1 MPDAV
6 AVAVNDVAQ
15 VGDVGGPAVS
25 KQRAF
30 GSRRKTG
37 EGLAPEFL
45 GHAIGKLLREQE
57 DVVATLA
64 QRRYGDDVERQAV
77 EQVLTKLAG
86 TRHRRKIDV
95 GGTDQTNIDL
105 DRFTGTDSLELDRKS
120 VV

>member
-37 EGLAPEFL
+37 EVLAPEFL
-45 GHAIGKLLREQE
+45 GHALGKFLREQD

-77 EQVLTKLAG
+77 EQVLTTLAG
-86 TRHRRKIDV
+86 RRHRRKIDV
-95 GGTDQTNIDL
+95 DGPEQTKIDL
-105 DRFTGTDSLELDRKS
+105 DRLTGHDSL
-120 VV
+120 